1 MIYTIISFWTKI
13 FIELLI
19 NEQLKNI
26 DYSNQSKK
34 MIYKTILKKIK
45 NIELENIIEFIW
57 KKIFLY

>member
-13 FIELLI
+13 FIGLLV

-34 MIYKTILKKIK
+34 MIYKTIFYKTILKKIK
-45 NIELENIIEFIW
+45 NIELENIIESI
-57 KKIFLY
+57 